1 MLPDKLN
8 TEIEAQFNQ
17 ELFRLK
23 TQQQIAKD
31 FGIHGFDFTPSFS
44 VEAYS
49 LDALVD
55 ILKEAMIYLI
65 EKQPTSWHP
74 LLYTMDISE
83 KVYLQLATS
92 NDVHWMELFTW
103 IVIRRE
109 ALKVFLREKYS

>member
-1 MLPDKLN
+1 MLPDKIN

-23 TQQQIAKD
+23 TQQQIVKD

-44 VEAYS
+44 NEAYS

-55 ILKEAMIYLI
+55 ILTEAMMYLI

-74 LLYTMDISE
+74 LLYTMDIPE
-83 KVYLQLATS
+83 QTYLKLATS
-92 NDVHWMELFTW
+92 NDSNWMEQFTW

-109 ALKVFLREKYS
+109 ALKVFLRDKYK

>member
-23 TQQQIAKD
+23 TQQQISKD
-31 FGIHGFDFTPSFS
+31 FGVHGFNFSPSFS
-44 VEAYS
+44 EEAYS
-49 LDALVD
+49 LEALVD
-55 ILKEAMIYLI
+55 TVAEAMVYLI

-83 KVYLQLATS
+83 KTYLQLATS
-92 NDVHWMELFTW
+92 NDSNWMEQFTW

-109 ALKVFLREKYS
+109 ALKVFLREKYR